1 MAKPKIKRIILL
13 LVLVA
18 AITGGILFYGDSG
31 QGLKNDLLIYGNVDI
46 RQVRLAFH
54 DTGRIMTLYVTEGD
68 PVSAGTGFG
77 LSGGAVVFMERR
89 ITRIDAEY
97 LLS

>member
-1 MAKPKIKRIILL
+1 MKYEGVAGYDRVGDIAGF
-13 LVLVA
+13 VLAVGGFGAVAVAGGVA
-18 AITGGILFYGDSG
+18 AVNPVSDRGDCGGGVFA
-31 QGLKNDLLIYGNVDI
+31 
-46 RQVRLAFH
+46 AF
-54 DTGRIMTLYVTEGD
+54 EGD